1 VKYRRVQRYEGTKG
15 RHVLPPQ
22 AYADNVQTE
31 QPVVVD
37 QVIHAV
43 AGLVA
48 SGEDPGMIG
57 LVAATDLR
65 ELFR

>member
-1 VKYRRVQRYEGTKG
+1 VCRQW
-15 RHVLPPQ
+15 
-22 AYADNVQTE
+22 QTE

-43 AGLVA
+43 AGFVA
-48 SGEDPGMIG
+48 SGEDAGMIG